1 MWPGFVESP
10 HVRICK
16 GRSGDEV
23 HAKLDGAPRVVTL
36 RVARLRSRSGE
47 RRPRCPPPG
56 SDMPGRPPPTP
67 ARRSVLGGRCS
78 RVGLGI
84 ATMLGRT
91 GCMGQGL
98 HPRLGQS
105 GRAWRLQS
113 PRTGLSP
120 APRTRTPPSACRPWT
135 LTNDE
140 PAQRLHRWRRRAR
153 EPSRIGTDPLTSTR
167 CSVPACFLGRT
178 GDDHSRAGSAESQTD
193 TLRLGFNSTFGS
205 PVDWYLPQR
214 HGAGIDV
221 AFRGLEGS
229 P

>member
-1 MWPGFVESP
+1 MSPGCVPAQANDDPAAHPLAAICQAGRRLPRSSISP
-10 HVRICK
+10 QSVTR
-16 GRSGDEV
+16 G
-23 HAKLDGAPRVVTL
+23 VVAI
-36 RVARLRSRSGE
+36 RRE
-47 RRPRCPPPG
+47 RRPG
-56 SDMPGRPPPTP
+56 STSTTSDS
-67 ARRSVLGGRCS
+67 ACRSVLGGRCS

-105 GRAWRLQS
+105 GRARRLQS